1 MDHLSNTNDQ
11 KITNKYEKE
20 YRDFKEKKYSAKRN
34 DS

>member
-1 MDHLSNTNDQ
+1 MDNSSNKNDE
-11 KITNKYEKE
+11 KIFNKYEKE